1 MRFFSFINKTVFIL
15 LLFAGLGLFLYYK
28 TDLFRKKEKP
38 TLVDRMPEGDF
49 LGRVNIF
56 DFAKE
61 SHDMMFY
68 NRLPYREFLSYEFI
82 LQQAKNLGLDL
93 QKTSYFFAN
102 ENEEW
107 GLVIPVK
114 DSAKV
119 HAGIFRAKAF
129 VDVNDSIVKKYRVIH
144 FPKQAMWAAYGKDW
158 FFLYKGSH
166 LGRCLDRITLAK
178 KGNAG
183 KVWKAFLQQ
192 NMFKKESF
200 AIYSNWKVLKE
211 LKIETAMFSHDVDS
225 VNLALRAY
233 IKNPKGLNLQLK
245 GEGLSIVREKGSTKF
260 VNLNLDITKMTNRK
274 DDPIHAA
281 LAQKLARI
289 NFPLD
294 LFFKAWE
301 GGLSFQE
308 GGSVVKKET
317 YITNEFDENFNPIEI
332 QTVKD
337 VVVPNY
343 SIMLSMN
350 SNYQMLLKQLMDKGI
365 LTKEG
370 NDYRF
375 LGSPQLKMAMKN
387 KHLFLYSGSSFPK
400 TQLSNKNNGSLKY
413 KKTNFLFSIDSLN
426 ANEGFGKISFPI
438 KNVISKKGLF

>member
-1 MRFFSFINKTVFIL
+1 MRFFSFLNKTVFIL

-38 TLVDRMPEGDF
+38 SLAERMPEGDF

-102 ENEEW
+102 ESEEW

-114 DSAKV
+114 DSTKV

-144 FPKQAMWAAYGKDW
+144 FPEQALWAAYGKDW

-166 LGRCLDRITLAK
+166 LGRCLDKITFAK

-183 KVWKAFLQQ
+183 KAWKEFLKQK
-192 NMFKKESF
+192 MFKKESF
-200 AIYSNWKVLKE
+200 AIYSNWKVLHD

-233 IKNPKGLNLQLK
+233 IKNSNGLNIQLK
-245 GEGLSIVREKGSTKF
+245 GESLGIVREKGCTKY
-260 VNLNLDITKMTNRK
+260 VHLNLDVSKMNTRK

-281 LAQKLARI
+281 LAKKLERI

-308 GGSVVKKET
+308 GGSVLKKET
-317 YITNEFDENFNPIEI
+317 YITNEFDENFNPIEV
-332 QTVKD
+332 QSVKD
-337 VVVPNY
+337 IVVPNY

-350 SNYQMLLKQLMDKGI
+350 ANYQALIKQLLDKGI
-365 LTKEG
+365 LTKEA

-375 LGSPQLKMAMKN
+375 LGSPQLKMMMKN
-387 KHLFLYSGSSFPK
+387 NNLFLYSGSSFPK
-400 TQLSNKNNGSLKY
+400 TEISKKNNGLLRY
-413 KKTNFLFSIDSLN
+413 KKTNFIFSIDSVN
-426 ANEGFGKISFPI
+426 ATEGFGKISFPI
-438 KNVISKKGLF
+438 KNVISKKGIF